1 MYLNFR
7 NYPKDIL
14 TPAGAVAESMKD
26 MEPLINLD
34 NWVSPIVLCTYLA
47 FFYHLSVIHDVRTN
61 G

>member
-7 NYPKDIL
+7 NYPEDIL
-14 TPAGAVAESMKD
+14 TPAVAESMKD

-47 FFYHLSVIHDVRTN
+47 FLSFTSDL
-61 G
+61 